1 MSIILAI
8 DTSTDHATICVSRD
22 GVLIA
27 LAENKEQKD
36 HASWLQPAVNNLLKK
51 SDIHFSQL
59 TAVAVTIGPGSYTG
73 LRVGLS
79 AAKGY
84 CYALKIPL
92 LALSTLEVMAHAVRD
107 QAEDWICPMIDAR
120 RMEVFMAIYDK
131 NLNLQV
137 QPMAMVLHADYFE
150 PLIRDHMIVFCGNGA
165 PKLEHLLSKTHIS
178 FTSVNNLALSL
189 ISLAE
194 NDLKKGNYS
203 DIAYIEPQYLKE
215 FHSSTQPGS
224 N

>member
-8 DTSTDHATICVSRD
+8 DTSTDHATICVSLD
-22 GVLIA
+22 GELIA
-27 LAENKEQKD
+27 VAENKEQKD
-36 HASWLQPAVNNLLKK
+36 HASWLQVAVNNLLKNCGLQL
-51 SDIHFSQL
+51 SQL
-59 TAVAVTIGPGSYTG
+59 NAVAVTIGPGSYTG

-107 QAEDWICPMIDAR
+107 QAVDWICPMIDAR

-131 NLNLQV
+131 NLKVQV
-137 QPMAMVLHADYFE
+137 QPMAMILHADYFE

-165 PKLEHLLSKTHIS
+165 PKLGQILSDTRIS

-189 ISLAE
+189 ITLAE
-194 NDLKKGNYS
+194 NVLKKGNFS
-203 DIAYIEPQYLKE
+203 DIAYIEPHYLKD

-224 N
+224 K